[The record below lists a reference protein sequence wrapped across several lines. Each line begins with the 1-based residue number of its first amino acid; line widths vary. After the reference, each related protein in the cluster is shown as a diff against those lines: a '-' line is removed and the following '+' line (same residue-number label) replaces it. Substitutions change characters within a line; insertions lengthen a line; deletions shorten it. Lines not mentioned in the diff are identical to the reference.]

1 MSTLCQTCSKEGKPR
16 VYQSCGSHQV
26 DRELYYEERVL
37 EKEVADGPEAATTE
51 QQQRISVHEA
61 RPVGSEDIARGR
73 HYSLVVARWK
83 CTSVDNSD
91 FLTVRQV
98 HALSSSIQSTH
109 VQKLSHSRLNSYT
122 NLCPHKTMVQKRNFR
137 STCVRPL
144 FSHPFLI
151 YQQLPR
157 YLPVFKMDFM
167 RLHVPPKCYLIIH
180 AEV

>member
-1 MSTLCQTCSKEGKPR
+1 
-16 VYQSCGSHQV
+16 V

-61 RPVGSEDIARGR
+61 RPVGSEDIAKGR

-109 VQKLSHSRLNSYT
+109 VHKLFHSRLTPTPTCAPTKQWSKRGTSALHMCDPSSPIRFSYT
-122 NLCPHKTMVQKRNFR
+122 SNCRDTCPSSKWTLCAYMFHQMLSRYPMQRFDFLR
-137 STCVRPL
+137 SISTCT
-144 FSHPFLI
+144 
-151 YQQLPR
+151 
-157 YLPVFKMDFM
+157 
-167 RLHVPPKCYLIIH
+167 
-180 AEV
+180 